1 MGSHIGD
8 EFQNQLG
15 KWEGY
20 FALPADHNDQIEDQ
34 KHTDLRAIGPK
45 STVTEIKMIHL
56 TALFDMQTLQERTM
70 QQLDGTIRSHT
81 GEGWSKGYITKD
93 PARNNWSVLTIA
105 CKSSGTTISQSILRR

>member
-1 MGSHIGD
+1 MSSHIGD

-15 KWEGY
+15 EWDGY
-20 FALPADHNDQIEDQ
+20 FALPSDHDNQIEAQ
-34 KHTDLRAIGPK
+34 KHTDLRAIEPK
-45 STVTEIKMIHL
+45 STVIEIKMVHL

-70 QQLDGTIRSHT
+70 QSLSGTMRSNT
-81 GEGWSKGYITKD
+81 GEEWSKGYIAKD